1 MASGKYLKN
10 EPFLR
15 PKTIGVLAAVVL
27 VAAMVVTG
35 CLTGWFGLLS
45 RDPWGPDLQ
54 PDPQAVD
61 GMLDAEGSAAPVQ
74 EGNYRIVINQ
84 IPTMTADSL
93 QCPLRIQ
100 TVEANHY
107 AVRVTIRDDQ
117 GETLYRSARIDP
129 GRSLPE
135 AALARTPAPGYHNLT
150 AEYELFDPVSA
161 SAAGAVSV
169 SLHLRVMETEES

>member
-1 MASGKYLKN
+1 
-10 EPFLR
+10 
-15 PKTIGVLAAVVL
+15 
-27 VAAMVVTG
+27 
-35 CLTGWFGLLS
+35 
-45 RDPWGPDLQ
+45 
-54 PDPQAVD
+54 
-61 GMLDAEGSAAPVQ
+61 MLDAEDSAAPVQ

-100 TVEANHY
+100 NVEANHY

-150 AEYELFDPVSA
+150 AEYELFDPISA

-169 SLHLRVMETEES
+169 SLHLRVVETDET